1 LIDSFGN
8 KTARDIWE
16 KDTSKDVPAGLQ
28 MRAKALLTIM
38 HATSSL
44 DDLKIRGQPPNIRLH
59 KLKGD
64 RKEEWSITLSN
75 QSPMRITFRF
85 KDGKFAD
92 VKIENYHEG

>member
-1 LIDSFGN
+1 M
-8 KTARDIWE
+8 
-16 KDTSKDVPAGLQ
+16 KDTSKDVPAALQ
-28 MRAKALLTIM
+28 VRAKALLTNM

-59 KLKGD
+59 KLKRD